1 VAFIVAHIEDP
12 LDILTID
19 VMPDDSGFKVKIFE
33 TEEDAYH
40 YLNSIDMHP
49 LGLFNSDIVVARLH

>member
-1 VAFIVAHIEDP
+1 MAFIVAHIEDP

-19 VMPDDSGFKVKIFE
+19 VMPDDSGFKVKTFE

-40 YLNSIDMHP
+40 YLNSIHA
-49 LGLFNSDIVVARLH
+49 SSRAI